1 MYNLKTKEYF
11 GFGAMA
17 TSMLETTKPGS
28 LIPVGISV
36 FFCYRRSFFFVG
48 LLSTERAFL
57 KVRLLPSL
65 PKGPCGIPKV
75 SKVLFLS

>member
-1 MYNLKTKEYF
+1 
-11 GFGAMA
+11 MA

-36 FFCYRRSFFFVG
+36 FLLSSVCFFVG

-75 SKVLFLS
+75 SKVLFFIITNL